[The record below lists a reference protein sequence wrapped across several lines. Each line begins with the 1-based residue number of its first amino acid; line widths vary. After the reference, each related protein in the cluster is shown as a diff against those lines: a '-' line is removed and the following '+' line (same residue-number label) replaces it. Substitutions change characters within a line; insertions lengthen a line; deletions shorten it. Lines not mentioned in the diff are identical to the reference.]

1 MFGSQS
7 SALKRRRENL
17 FILVLYFLDE
27 AETEPFFQLSQ
38 MVSRLEVLLRE
49 SVFGN
54 FETQTFCKTARV
66 IDIELLRLSRS
77 LLVLE
82 HYPDKFIILGSEN
95 VQLMLFVVPMG
106 RTILNN
112 SYLGGSV
119 LFWEYFHRCNPF
131 ELNVIDLQ
139 RSTGWASASLALV
152 QSTLF
157 KATDISQALLL
168 EPWYGRA
175 SCGGVHPVK
184 TWLGGSV
191 CIAVV
196 TVFSRSSLTIG
207 TRISTPS
214 YSTHQPPILH
224 YLLLFVL

>member
-7 SALKRRRENL
+7 SALERRRENL
-17 FILVLYFLDE
+17 FILVLNFLDE

-38 MVSRLEVLLRE
+38 MVSWLQVLLRE

-54 FETQTFCKTARV
+54 FETQTFCKTTRV

-82 HYPDKFIILGSEN
+82 HYPNKFIILGSKH
-95 VQLMLFVVPMG
+95 VQLVLFVVAMG
-106 RTILNN
+106 RTILDN
-112 SYLGGSV
+112 SYLGGSI
-119 LFWEYFHRCNPF
+119 LFWEYFYRGNPF
-131 ELNVIDLQ
+131 ELHVIDLQ
-139 RSTGWASASLALV
+139 RSTGWTSASLTLI

-157 KATDISQALLL
+157 KATGISQALLL

-175 SCGGVHPVK
+175 CCSGVHPVK
-184 TWLGGSV
+184 TWPGGSI

-196 TVFSRSSLTIG
+196 AVFSRCPLAIG
-207 TRISTPS
+207 ARISTPS
-214 YSTHQPPILH
+214 YSTH
-224 YLLLFVL
+224 